1 MRETARSGAVV
12 RKKLRKHEKNE
23 DTEGTD
29 MGLLLEERTMETT
42 VVDVEAQK
50 HNEMINERYR
60 RLFSA
65 EEAQL
70 AESEAYAMQ
79 SYAPTATY
87 EAPVEAYA
95 PTVEQTPTVTEYVH
109 ERPTS
114 PVFTT
119 EKFARIEENQTQTA
133 PATVASL
140 SAKAVSEIAYT
151 LSPLAKVVMAVFT
164 AVVVAM
170 ITLIC
175 INTHAINAK
184 SVRLKNLERQKE
196 ELMERNEDIQRRID
210 EARSEQAIRAYAES
224 QGVSLG

>member
-1 MRETARSGAVV
+1 
-12 RKKLRKHEKNE
+12 
-23 DTEGTD
+23 

-42 VVDVEAQK
+42 VVDLEAQK

-65 EEAQL
+65 EEAQF
-70 AESEAYAMQ
+70 AESEATLMQ
-79 SYAPTATY
+79 ASAPVSTY

-95 PTVEQTPTVTEYVH
+95 PTVEQTPTVTEFVH
-109 ERPTS
+109 QRATS

-119 EKFARIEENQTQTA
+119 EKFARIEENQTQAVA
-133 PATVASL
+133 PATVTSV

-184 SVRLKNLERQKE
+184 TVRLKNLEQQKE

-224 QGVSLG
+224 QGVALG

>member
-1 MRETARSGAVV
+1 
-12 RKKLRKHEKNE
+12 
-23 DTEGTD
+23 
-29 MGLLLEERTMETT
+29 MGLLLEERTMENTI
-42 VVDVEAQK
+42 VDLEAQK

-65 EEAQL
+65 EEIQF
-70 AESEAYAMQ
+70 AESEATAVQ
-79 SYAPTATY
+79 SYAPVSTH
-87 EAPVEAYA
+87 EAPVEDFA
-95 PTVEQTPTVTEYVH
+95 PTVEQVPTVTEYA
-109 ERPTS
+109 RTTS

-119 EKFARIEENQTQTA
+119 EKFARIEENQSQIVVSA
-133 PATVASL
+133 PVSTV

-151 LSPLAKVVMAVFT
+151 LSPLAKIVMAVFT

-175 INTHAINAK
+175 INTHAINTK
-184 SVRLKNLERQKE
+184 TVRLKNLEKQKE

>member
-1 MRETARSGAVV
+1 
-12 RKKLRKHEKNE
+12 
-23 DTEGTD
+23 
-29 MGLLLEERTMETT
+29 MGLLLEERTMENT
-42 VVDVEAQK
+42 VVDLEAQK

-65 EEAQL
+65 EEVQF
-70 AESEAYAMQ
+70 AESEATITQ

-87 EAPVEAYA
+87 EAPVEDYA
-95 PTVEQTPTVTEYVH
+95 PTVEQTPTVTEFVH
-109 ERPTS
+109 QRATS

-119 EKFARIEENQTQTA
+119 EKFARIEENQTQAVA
-133 PATVASL
+133 PTTVSSV

-184 SVRLKNLERQKE
+184 TVRLKNLQQQKE

-224 QGVSLG
+224 KGVSLG